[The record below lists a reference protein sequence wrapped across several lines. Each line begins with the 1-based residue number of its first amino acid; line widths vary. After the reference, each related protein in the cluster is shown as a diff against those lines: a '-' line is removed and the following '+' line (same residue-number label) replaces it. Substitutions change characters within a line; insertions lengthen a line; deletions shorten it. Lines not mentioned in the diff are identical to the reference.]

1 MAGSND
7 ALAIKYTDESYVTRQ
22 GFFAALGSSLVSR
35 LWDGVENY
43 RLAHSAPLG
52 LKTISGLP
60 FRLTRTVA
68 LSAKYAAFKA
78 KLEEVKSSYDSFPSD
93 GEEKETAIRQAS
105 YECLRRA
112 AELEKVRI
120 SEPSLKAMANL
131 IYRDAQPGHEGVLA
145 YRDFMR
151 GALGARLDDTD
162 SYFAGVYAA
171 MCGVDVE
178 GLVSF
183 YRLED
188 PATPYGSTSYA
199 GFAPHEE
206 IERLMEE
213 FSFFVSNEPLDDVE
227 KAILSL
233 YFIVYV
239 DPFVA
244 HNPLMAV
251 TIAKRLLADSFLGE
265 AALLL
270 PLEAALLPSNRQREM
285 FLEAQ
290 KKGDFTYCYLYVIE
304 TLTPLLDNLLNLFV
318 SIKREAYRKEFAS
331 IPKEQEPI
339 AETPSLVETEASAPL
354 HEVEEVTSNPAPVL
368 EEVAEEPERPG
379 EEEGEVADIYVE
391 EDVDEEENPKKKAF
405 EAVPELETLPTASY
419 SVFAPKASLSDK
431 EVKMAARYLLETHP
445 QLNRQQALFF
455 ASHST
460 LGRYYTVQDYKKTMK
475 VAYETAR
482 TSMDRLA
489 ACRLYRKY
497 RIKNKYVYTPSKPGE
512 KE

>member
-1 MAGSND
+1 
-7 ALAIKYTDESYVTRQ
+7 
-22 GFFAALGSSLVSR
+22 
-35 LWDGVENY
+35 
-43 RLAHSAPLG
+43 
-52 LKTISGLP
+52 
-60 FRLTRTVA
+60 
-68 LSAKYAAFKA
+68 
-78 KLEEVKSSYDSFPSD
+78 
-93 GEEKETAIRQAS
+93 
-105 YECLRRA
+105 
-112 AELEKVRI
+112 
-120 SEPSLKAMANL
+120 MANL

-151 GALGARLDDTD
+151 ERIGTD
-162 SYFAGVYAA
+162 FEDPDAFLADVYAA
-171 MCGVDVE
+171 MCGVE
-178 GLVSF
+178 ELVSF

-188 PATPYGSTSYA
+188 PNVPFGMTSYA

-213 FSFFVSNEPLDDVE
+213 FAVFVKSETLDEVE
-227 KAILSL
+227 KALLCL

-251 TIAKRLLADSFLGE
+251 IFAKKMLQDSLLGE

-270 PLEAALLPSNRQREM
+270 PLEEVLIPTTEQRAA

-290 KKGDFTYCYLYVIE
+290 KNGDFTYAFLFMIE
-304 TLTPLLDNLLNLFV
+304 KVTPLLDNLLDIFV
-318 SIKREAYRKEFAS
+318 SVRREAYKKEYAS
-331 IPKEQEPI
+331 IPQEQPI
-339 AETPSLVETEASAPL
+339 EEAPKMVEAEASAPL
-354 HEVEEVTSNPAPVL
+354 HPVEEVHSEPAPVL
-368 EEVAEEPERPG
+368 ETIEEEEEVEEEEEEP
-379 EEEGEVADIYVE
+379 VTDIYVE
-391 EDVDEEENPKKKAF
+391 EDEEEDNPKKKAF
-405 EAVPELETLPTASY
+405 ESVPELETLPAASY

-445 QLNRQQALFF
+445 QLNKQQALFF

-489 ACRLYRKY
+489 AVRLFRKY